1 MQALGWVKPGRR
13 HLASAN
19 LKNREKNLHQEA
31 GELSLKLEADSL
43 DRVENQP
50 IYTLLR

>member
-1 MQALGWVKPGRR
+1 MQALGWVKPGLR

-19 LKNREKNLHQEA
+19 LKNREKTLHQGA
-31 GELSLKLEADSL
+31 GELSLKLEADPL

-50 IYTLLR
+50 IYALLR